1 MDVEF
6 ILGLKAKGLRI
17 DMNKNINNK
26 NDLCDKYCD
35 KNGRLPLVMLENQ
48 IRENIN
54 VDNDFKVFFVL
65 FVLGALLCFTMKL
78 FAKRSF
84 LHLLEDTYSINKLN
98 WVELV
103 LSHLTH
109 RIQEFKSNK
118 QSGVVDCLLFF
129 MIMSLYINYIL

>member
-26 NDLCDKYCD
+26 NDLSDKYCD

-48 IRENIN
+48 IRENID
-54 VDNDFKVFFVL
+54 VDNDFKVLFVL
-65 FVLGALLCFTMKL
+65 FVLGTLLCFTMKL
-78 FAKRSF
+78 FAKRLC

-118 QSGVVDCLLFF
+118 QSGVSDCLLFF